1 MIRKVI
7 FIFVVITI
15 ILNSTYGQYYYRKI
29 RADTTVKTNITSN
42 SPVNSSDDYYDYYDY
57 AISNGYKQEMN
68 KTFLFCFILLYF
80 RILFL

>member
-15 ILNSTYGQYYYRKI
+15 ILNSTYGQYYYRKT
-29 RADTTVKTNITSN
+29 RADTTVKTNITSY
-42 SPVNSSDDYYDYYDY
+42 SSVNSSDDYYDYYDY

-68 KTFLFCFILLYF
+68 KIFLFCFSVLYF